1 MNRAEDG
8 SMLQAVLPVTTDEP
22 GSAGGG
28 GTEAERA
35 AERRLV
41 AAARADP
48 RAFAPL
54 YRAYVA
60 PVYRYHYAHVRAR
73 QDAEDLTAA
82 TFGAALASLGR
93 YREQERFAAWLFTIA
108 RHVLIDFQRRQR
120 RLGALT
126 APCGGHGAG
135 LTPLDALVDRAPT
148 PEVAAIRAD
157 EAARLHRLLATLPA
171 DQREAVT
178 LRYFADLRP
187 AEIGVVLARGDGAV
201 RTLLYRA
208 LARLRRAYRE
218 EDR

>member
-1 MNRAEDG
+1 
-8 SMLQAVLPVTTDEP
+8 MLQAVTPVTVD
-22 GSAGGG
+22 GSESAAGVG
-28 GTEAERA
+28 EAERA

-60 PVYRYHYAHVRAR
+60 PVYRYHYAHVRAT

-108 RHVLIDFQRRQR
+108 RHALIDFQRRQR

-126 APCGGHGAG
+126 APCGDDAG
-135 LTPLDALVDRAPT
+135 PTPLDALIDRAPT
-148 PEVAAIRAD
+148 PEAAAIRAD
-157 EAARLHRLLATLPA
+157 EAARLHRLLATLPV

-201 RTLLYRA
+201 RTLLHRA